1 MAVEG
6 KAIRAGKTT
15 TTLARPRCCATS
27 CPAAH
32 LPAGSRPS
40 GLKSGD
46 WDAEDPARSPPN
58 APGHCPK
65 WGHGAE
71 PSGIGNIWD
80 PQSQVACNS
89 IIGKT
94 TFIGVT

>member
-40 GLKSGD
+40 GLKLGD
-46 WDAEDPARSPPN
+46 GDAEDPARSPPH
-58 APGHCPK
+58 APCHSPK

-71 PSGIGNIWD
+71 PSGIGT
-80 PQSQVACNS
+80 PQSQVTCDS